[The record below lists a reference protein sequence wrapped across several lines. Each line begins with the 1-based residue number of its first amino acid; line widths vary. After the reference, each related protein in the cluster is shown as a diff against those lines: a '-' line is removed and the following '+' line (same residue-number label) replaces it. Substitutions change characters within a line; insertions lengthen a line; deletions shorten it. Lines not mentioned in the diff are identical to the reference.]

1 MTEKKKKPAK
11 GKAKSEKSAEKS
23 EKSVKAV
30 KEIPALFQNIAI
42 THTALS
48 TKGKIHN
55 GPVQMSMLKA
65 YLRKRGIDIA
75 KVNVEVFEICAD
87 KNELGEQIHAF
98 IAANPEGSTYRN
110 GVILPNSRVI
120 ESWKKQKVNKVS
132 EPTTK

>member
-1 MTEKKKKPAK
+1 MTEKKKK

-48 TKGKIHN
+48 TKGKIDN
-55 GPVQMSMLKA
+55 GPVQKSMLKA
-65 YLRKRGIDIA
+65 YLKKRGIDIA
-75 KVNVEVFEICAD
+75 KVNVEVFEICDD
-87 KNELGEQIHAF
+87 KNELGEKVRAYIE
-98 IAANPEGSTYRN
+98 ANPEGSTYRN
-110 GVILPNSRVI
+110 GVILPNARVV